1 MLSAAKHLLYLLE
14 SKQKQI
20 LRFAQND
27 VLRAFFSILLGTK
40 LRFVPGK
47 MVTAE
52 TPSRVEMNALAGALD
67 RVSAACAVV
76 YSLSC

>member
-27 VLRAFFSILLGTK
+27 VLRAFFSILL
-40 LRFVPGK
+40 
-47 MVTAE
+47 E
-52 TPSRVEMNALAGALD
+52 EQNPSGDVSVLADAF
-67 RVSAACAVV
+67 
-76 YSLSC
+76 SC

>member
-27 VLRAFFSILLGTK
+27 VLRAFFSILLGT
-40 LRFVPGK
+40 LRRRQG
-47 MVTAE
+47 
-52 TPSRVEMNALAGALD
+52 L
-67 RVSAACAVV
+67 
-76 YSLSC
+76 